1 MYNINYSIIKFDIKF
16 LQDSK
21 LNVNKQSAIR
31 GIIGNTLIN
40 ENCIMEPDKRACK
53 DCLFND
59 KCIAQNIFSPKI
71 KNGAVEEGVSPFVII
86 CDDKREFIK
95 KGDIMSFAMI
105 FFSNTI
111 SYIPILIRAIKS
123 AGKTLGI
130 ERNKFKLISVF
141 NDKQDEI
148 YDGEIIKPQ
157 FVNIKYL
164 QEYIDYRLSISNDIS
179 IIKIINPI
187 RFKKN
192 KKFNDDLLEEDI
204 INLIKRRLITLATL
218 EERELEIQGDYAIEI
233 KRKELKWEEFNR
245 YSNRQSS
252 KMSLGGVTGL
262 IELGEIS
269 EDAKKLLIAGELIHI
284 GKNTSFGLGDYI
296 LY

>member
-1 MYNINYSIIKFDIKF
+1 MYNINYSIIKFEIKF

-40 ENCIMEPDKRACK
+40 ENCIMPLDKRECK
-53 DCLFND
+53 DCLLNN

-71 KNGAVEEGVSPFVII
+71 KNGAVDEWISPFVII

-95 KGDIMSFAMI
+95 NGDIMSFAMI
-105 FFSNTI
+105 FFCGTV
-111 SYIPILIRAIKS
+111 SYIPLVIRVVEN

-130 ERNKFKLISVF
+130 EKNKFKLLSVL
-141 NDKQDEI
+141 NDKPDEI

-157 FVNIKYL
+157 LVNVKSL
-164 QEYIDYRLSISNDIS
+164 QEYIDYRLSISNDINV
-179 IIKIINPI
+179 IKIINPI

-192 KKFNDDLLEEDI
+192 KKFNDDLVEEDI

-218 EERELEIQGDYAIEI
+218 EERELEVQGDFTIEI

-252 KMSLGGVTGL
+252 RMSLGGVTGL